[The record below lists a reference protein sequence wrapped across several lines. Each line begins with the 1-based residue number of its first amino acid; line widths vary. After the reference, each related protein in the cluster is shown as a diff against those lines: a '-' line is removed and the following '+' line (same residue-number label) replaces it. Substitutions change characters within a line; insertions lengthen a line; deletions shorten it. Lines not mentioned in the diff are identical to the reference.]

1 MYSENKYKSFN
12 VELEDNDSS
21 VHLKY
26 TDGDDFLS
34 LVVLGGDNNS
44 AAVHLTPDEMCELQQ
59 AVIAAMI
66 AGPMTTKD
74 AIEMDKQYA
83 SSLGYDPERDAADKR
98 SA

>member
-1 MYSENKYKSFN
+1 MYSENKYKTFN
-12 VELEDNDSS
+12 VDLQDGNSI
-21 VHLKY
+21 HFKY
-26 TDGDDFLS
+26 TDGDDFIGM
-34 LVVLGGDNNS
+34 VVLAGDDNS
-44 AAVHLTPDEMCELQQ
+44 TAIHLTADEMCELQQ

-74 AIEMDKQYA
+74 SIELDKQYA